1 MKLVITSV
9 VAVIFVAL
17 GSLAGVILK
26 PSAPAAAAVAT
37 DAAGEGDYAG
47 DKKDGADKKA
57 SKKGDKYDKE
67 GASSASAYYKF
78 SREFVVPIMR
88 GGQVKSLVILH
99 ISLETDTSTADDL
112 FREEPKLR
120 DNIMT
125 TLIELSNDGRTL
137 EELTNVNNY
146 ETIRAMILM
155 NLNEAISEGIKN
167 VLIVDVAK
175 QDL

>member
-17 GSLAGVILK
+17 GSFAGVVLK
-26 PSAPAAAAVAT
+26 PAAPAAASVAV
-37 DAAGEGDYAG
+37 DSGDYEG
-47 DKKDGADKKA
+47 DKKDGYGGEKA
-57 SKKGDKYDKE
+57 APKGDKYDKP
-67 GASSASAYYKF
+67 ASSGDSAYYKF

-99 ISLETDTSTADDL
+99 ISLETDNSTAESL
-112 FREEPKLR
+112 FTEEPKLR

-155 NLNEAISEGIKN
+155 NLNDAISQGIKN

>member
-9 VAVIFVAL
+9 VAIIFIAL
-17 GSLAGVILK
+17 GSFAGVMFK
-26 PSAPAAAAVAT
+26 PAAEVSASTPHSNAEA
-37 DAAGEGDYAG
+37 GDYAG
-47 DKKDGADKKA
+47 DKKDDHGGDKK
-57 SKKGDKYDKE
+57 GEKYDKA
-67 GASSASAYYKF
+67 ASSGDSAYYKF

-99 ISLETDTSTADDL
+99 ISLETEPSISEQL
-112 FREEPKLR
+112 FTEEPKLR

-125 TLIELSNDGRTL
+125 TLIGLSNDGRTL

-146 ETIRAMILM
+146 ETIRAMVLM
-155 NLNEAISEGIKN
+155 NLNDAISDKIKN